1 MIVSTDQ
8 QAFSVTILVK
18 GSDNQHES
26 SDQTKCGAESQ
37 GDVFGTTMESE
48 DHEASLLVGLAW
60 LRDQGLLLDTCL
72 WAEGEKYQ
80 AHRVVLA
87 SCSPYFQA
95 MFTSGLKEAQ
105 WVEEKEKGK
114 MQDIVLPGVAANGLK
129 LLLEFVYTGKLEL
142 MPENIQE
149 VLACAAQLQV
159 KSVVSLCARYLDT
172 NLDLENAVD
181 ILTLADTFT
190 LHKLRHN
197 VLRFLSENL
206 KQFCKT
212 PEFQR
217 LDSSQISSLLNS
229 NFPINMSESDVLA
242 AAAAWIEHDLSSRL
256 RWADQ
261 VVDAVR
267 LVDIPS
273 RDIVGMMD
281 RPALK
286 TVKDKLAAL
295 ERLSPLRQSD
305 TYKMVNSR
313 GMEMAVVKVGG
324 FGPSGITNSISYY
337 HTNSKDVG
345 VWRHLTS
352 VPHVECCNVGV
363 AVLHNLLYVV
373 GGCFNQGLQENIHP
387 FGFCYNP
394 RQDKWA
400 TISAMVRERCRFT
413 LTECGGKLYA
423 IGGCSESIE
432 MEDDVSVEVYC
443 PDIDSWQVTAR
454 LPGGN
459 RSQHASA
466 KRRERIV
473 VSGGLDH
480 DTVLDTVLEY
490 RPQED
495 SWSSLTRMPRPRAD
509 HTMVVYDDMLYFVGG
524 WRDSEEGRI
533 LIPEVDRYD
542 VLADRWTVETTVP
555 TPRFHAG
562 VTKVGGKLFVIG
574 GFLDDDM
581 FDRATGVTD
590 CYDLNTGQWVGETA
604 YPHHVW
610 EHACVSLN
618 VPVCREDMKVPV
630 EGEV

>member
-18 GSDNQHES
+18 GSDNDRES
-26 SDQTKCGAESQ
+26 SDQTKCGTENQTDS
-37 GDVFGTTMESE
+37 FGTLMESE
-48 DHEASLLVGLAW
+48 EHEAGLLVGLAG

-95 MFTSGLKEAQ
+95 MFTSGMKEAQ
-105 WVEEKEKGK
+105 WAEDKGK
-114 MQDIVLPGVAANGLK
+114 TQDIVLPGVAANGLR

-142 MPENIQE
+142 TPENIQE

-159 KSVVSLCARYLDT
+159 KSVVALCARYLDT
-172 NLDLENAVD
+172 NLDLENCVD

-242 AAAAWIEHDLSSRL
+242 AAAAWIEHDLTSRL

-286 TVKDKLAAL
+286 TMKDKLAAL

-324 FGPSGITNSISYY
+324 FGPSGITNDISYY
-337 HTNSKDVG
+337 HTNCKEGG
-345 VWRHLTS
+345 VWRQLTA

-363 AVLHNLLYVV
+363 AVLHNQLYVV

-394 RQDKWA
+394 RQDKWT

-413 LTECGGKLYA
+413 LTECGGKLFA

-459 RSQHASA
+459 RSQHASV
-466 KRRERIV
+466 KRRERIL

-480 DTVLDTVLEY
+480 DTVLDTILEY
-490 RPQED
+490 RPEED
-495 SWSSLTRMPRPRAD
+495 NWSTLTRMPRPRAD
-509 HTMVVYDDMLYFVGG
+509 HTMILYDDMVYLVGG
-524 WRDSEEGRI
+524 WRDSGEGRV
-533 LIPEVDRYD
+533 LIAEVDRYD
-542 VLADRWTVETTVP
+542 VLADRWAVETTVP

-562 VTKVGGKLFVIG
+562 VTKVGGKLFIIG

-590 CYDLNTGQWVGETA
+590 CFDLNTGQWMAEKA
-604 YPHHVW
+604 YPHDVW

-618 VPVCREDMKVPV
+618 VPVCREDMEIV

>member
-18 GSDNQHES
+18 GSDHEHHS
-26 SDQTKCGAESQ
+26 LDPAVISKCGAEIEEET
-37 GDVFGTTMESE
+37 FGTLMESE
-48 DHEASLLVGLAW
+48 DHEASLLVGLAG

-72 WAEGEKYQ
+72 WAEGEKHQ

-87 SCSPYFQA
+87 SCSPYFRA
-95 MFTSGLKEAQ
+95 MFTSGMKEAL
-105 WVEEKEKGK
+105 WAEERAKT
-114 MQDIVLPGVAANGLK
+114 QDIVLPGVSAKGLK

-142 MPENIQE
+142 TPGNIQE

-159 KSVVSLCARYLDT
+159 KSVVGLCARYLDT
-172 NLDLENAVD
+172 NLDLENCVD
-181 ILTLADTFT
+181 ILTIADTFT
-190 LHKLRHN
+190 LQKLKHN

-206 KQFCKT
+206 KQFCKM

-217 LDSSQISSLLNS
+217 LDPSQITSLLNS

-242 AAAAWIEHDLSSRL
+242 AAACWIEHDLTSRL
-256 RWADQ
+256 HWADQ
-261 VVDAVR
+261 VVNGVR

-273 RDIVGMMD
+273 RDIIGMMD
-281 RPALK
+281 RPGLK
-286 TVKDKLAAL
+286 TMKDKLAAL

-305 TYKMVNSR
+305 TYKMVNTR

-324 FGPSGITNSISYY
+324 FGPAGITNEISYY
-337 HTNSKDVG
+337 HTNHKEGG
-345 VWRHLTS
+345 VWRQLTS
-352 VPHVECCNVGV
+352 VPHVECCNFGV
-363 AVLHNLLYVV
+363 AVLHNQLYIV

-394 RQDKWA
+394 RQDKWT

-423 IGGCSESIE
+423 VGGCSETIE

-443 PDIDSWQVTAR
+443 PDTDNWRVSAR

-459 RSQHASA
+459 RSQHASV
-466 KRRERIV
+466 KRRERIL

-480 DTVLDTVLEY
+480 DTVLDTILEY
-490 RPQED
+490 RPED
-495 SWSSLTRMPRPRAD
+495 DKWSTLTRMPRPRAD
-509 HTMVVYDDMLYFVGG
+509 HTMILYDDMVYLVGG
-524 WRDSEEGRI
+524 WRDSGEGRV
-533 LIPEVDRYD
+533 LIAEVDRYD
-542 VLADRWTVETTVP
+542 VLADMWSVETSLP

-590 CYDLNTGQWVGETA
+590 CYDLNNGQWLNGRD
-604 YPHHVW
+604 YPHDVW
-610 EHACVSLN
+610 EHTCVSLN
-618 VPVCREDMKVPV
+618 VPVCREDLEIV
-630 EGEV
+630 EGDV